1 MLIFMS
7 VPRALTSGGHS
18 GGNSH
23 ETTSD
28 KATSKNKNQLFTN
41 TEAGEDA
48 PEQVI
53 GGKLPGDFAQCLL
66 CQPQFFGQQFPRV
79 SAH

>member
-28 KATSKNKNQLFTN
+28 KATSKNKNQLLTN

-48 PEQVI
+48 PE
-53 GGKLPGDFAQCLL
+53 
-66 CQPQFFGQQFPRV
+66 
-79 SAH
+79 